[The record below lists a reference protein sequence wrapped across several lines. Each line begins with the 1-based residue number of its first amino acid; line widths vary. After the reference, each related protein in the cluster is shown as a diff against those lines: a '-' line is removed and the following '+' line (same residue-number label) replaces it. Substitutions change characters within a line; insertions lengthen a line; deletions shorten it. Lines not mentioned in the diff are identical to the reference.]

1 MSQELA
7 RAALRFAR
15 VSQKPKGCGEH
26 HKTGQEPFCAA
37 LRFARVPQE
46 GTRETALWHD
56 SEYMFFRR
64 EKLHEPTFT
73 ERIDGL
79 RKLGFSTSPA
89 GSGKAQIIRDGIGA
103 LIEDRPGQHP
113 RVNKAGLV
121 LGDEIGLL
129 MNRGFQMFWKSPTGR
144 TAPALATQLK
154 ALHAFEE
161 DLKEGLGLPSLYNES
176 LGTTSDLHMYDR
188 VQHRDQGDADKPWE
202 HKAVTS

>member
-1 MSQELA
+1 
-7 RAALRFAR
+7 
-15 VSQKPKGCGEH
+15 
-26 HKTGQEPFCAA
+26 
-37 LRFARVPQE
+37 
-46 GTRETALWHD
+46 
-56 SEYMFFRR
+56 MFFRR
-64 EKLHEPTFT
+64 EKRHEPTFT

-89 GSGKAQIIRDGIGA
+89 GSEKAQVLRDGIGA
-103 LIEDRPGQHP
+103 IIEDRPDQHP
-113 RVNKAGLV
+113 HVNKAGLV

-129 MNRGFQMFWKSPTGR
+129 ENRGFQMFWKSPSGR
-144 TAPALATQLK
+144 TAPAQATQLK